1 MRLPGYILGF
11 SLRLK
16 DPCHCIIALAL
27 QSEFSAEDGL
37 TNVETSVTAFFRQ
50 HDCEISVDIMKPCM
64 HIAWMN
70 NSFPIIP

>member
-1 MRLPGYILGF
+1 
-11 SLRLK
+11 
-16 DPCHCIIALAL
+16 
-27 QSEFSAEDGL
+27 
-37 TNVETSVTAFFRQ
+37 VTACFRQ

>member
-1 MRLPGYILGF
+1 VRLPGYILGF

-37 TNVETSVTAFFRQ
+37 KNVETSVTACFRQ
-50 HDCEISVDIMKPCM
+50 ISVDIMKPCM